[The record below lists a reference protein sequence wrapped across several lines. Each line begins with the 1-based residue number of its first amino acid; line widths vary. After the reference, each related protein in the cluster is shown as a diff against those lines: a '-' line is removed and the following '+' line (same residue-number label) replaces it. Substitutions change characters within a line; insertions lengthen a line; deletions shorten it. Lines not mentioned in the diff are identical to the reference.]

1 MSKRLSIISPV
12 YRAEK
17 IVDELVKQI
26 GLALDQK
33 GLDYEIILVEDGSP
47 DNSWSKIEENCAKN
61 KKVKGVK
68 LSKNFGQHYAITAG
82 VEYASGEYIFI
93 MDCDMQDNPNSL
105 ILIWEELEK
114 GADIVLTKRKK
125 RSHSLFKKLTGYLYN
140 RLIRIISDKRFDID
154 GGSMV
159 GFNRKVANAFLKL
172 NDKDRLYVQMLKWLG
187 FNQTYITV
195 EHNERFEG
203 KSSYTLYKMLS
214 LALQG
219 ITSHSNKLL
228 KISVY
233 VGFIISFLSFFI
245 GLLILI
251 LYFTN
256 GFAPGWPSL
265 FIAIAF
271 ATGVILM
278 SNGIMGLY
286 IGKTFD
292 QVKNRP
298 LYVVDK
304 ILNYEQK

>member
-1 MSKRLSIISPV
+1 MNKRLSIISPV
-12 YRAEK
+12 YRAEN
-17 IVDELVKQI
+17 IVDELVSRI
-26 GLALDQK
+26 GLALDETRV
-33 GLDYEIILVEDGSP
+33 DYEIILVEDGSP
-47 DNSWSKIEENCAKN
+47 DNSWNKIEENCANN

-68 LSKNFGQHYAITAG
+68 LSRNFGQHYAITAG
-82 VEYASGEYIFI
+82 VEHASGEYIFI

-105 ILIWEELEK
+105 VLILEELEN

-159 GFNRKVANAFLKL
+159 GFNRKVANAFLKI

-187 FNQTYITV
+187 FKQIYITV

-233 VGFIISFLSFFI
+233 VGFVISILSFFI

-251 LYFTN
+251 MYFTN

-304 ILNYEQK
+304 ILNHDEK

>member
-1 MSKRLSIISPV
+1 MNKRLSIISPV
-12 YRAEK
+12 YRAEN
-17 IVDELVKQI
+17 IVDELVSRI
-26 GLALDQK
+26 GLALDETRV
-33 GLDYEIILVEDGSP
+33 DYEIILVEDGSP
-47 DNSWSKIEENCAKN
+47 DNSWNKIEENCANN

-68 LSKNFGQHYAITAG
+68 LSRNFGQHYAITAG
-82 VEYASGEYIFI
+82 VEHASGEYIFI

-105 ILIWEELEK
+105 VLILEELEN

-159 GFNRKVANAFLKL
+159 GFNRKVANAFLKI

-187 FNQTYITV
+187 FKQIYLTV

-233 VGFIISFLSFFI
+233 VGFVISILSFFI

-251 LYFTN
+251 MYFTN

-304 ILNYEQK
+304 ILNHDEK